1 MKSYKGSEPEKI
13 TSRRIMPV
21 LLVSFI
27 FLNVFTDQLAAQQ
40 ENSCPR

>member
-1 MKSYKGSEPEKI
+1 MKSYQSSEPEKI

-27 FLNVFTDQLAAQQ
+27 FLSVFTDQLVAEQ
-40 ENSCPR
+40 ENSCTI